1 MDQVIKI
8 LALTNNQLLISE
20 IVEVAALD
28 IGQPDCKLI
37 NPFLIKDGIL
47 EPFLGS
53 VTRETTLMM
62 GSDKILTLAEPTP
75 TLLEKYLDLFT
86 PTPTIDPEIE
96 E

>member
-8 LALTNNQLLISE
+8 LALTNNQILISE

-37 NPFLIKDGIL
+37 NPFVVKDKGIL

-75 TLLEKYLDLFT
+75 TLLEKYLDLLK
-86 PTPTIDPEIE
+86 E
-96 E
+96 